1 MAKVDLRKVQREAK
15 KIRKMH
21 PNKGNAAVMKEAW
34 SVARGGKL
42 SGVRRS
48 KKKKSKAKVG
58 KARRSKKKK
67 SKAKVGKA
75 RRRTVTAREIHE
87 IKRVGA
93 ISYTGGKVRISG
105 IGGIEKAKKELLHKL
120 GEQAGWLEVAISQER
135 TATGRKKLHKKLSEV
150 RGEMRRIS

>member
-1 MAKVDLRKVQREAK
+1 MAKVDLSKVQREAA

-42 SGVRRS
+42 SGVKGRR
-48 KKKKSKAKVG
+48 KKKRKGKVG
-58 KARRSKKKK
+58 KARH
-67 SKAKVGKA
+67 
-75 RRRTVTAREIHE
+75 RTVTAREIHE
-87 IKRVGA
+87 VKRVGA

-105 IGGIEKAKKELLHKL
+105 APGIEKAKKDLLHKL

-135 TATGRKKLHKKLSEV
+135 TATGKKKLTKKLHEV
-150 RGEMRRIS
+150 RSEMRKIS

>member
-1 MAKVDLRKVQREAK
+1 MAKVDLSKVQREAK

-42 SGVRRS
+42 SGVKRG
-48 KKKKSKAKVG
+48 KKKKG
-58 KARRSKKKK
+58 KAR
-67 SKAKVGKA
+67 VGKV
-75 RRRTVTAREIHE
+75 RHRTVTAREIHE
-87 IKRVGA
+87 VKRVGA

-105 IGGIEKAKKELLHKL
+105 TSDIEKAKRQLLHKL

-135 TATGRKKLHKKLSEV
+135 TVSGKKKLHKKLSEV
-150 RGEMRRIS
+150 RAEMRRVG